1 MGNKD
6 TAYDKLEEA
15 LRYAF
20 RFLSYRDRSEG
31 EITSKLT
38 EKGFSEDVIN
48 GVISYLKEKGFLNEL
63 RLAENLK
70 RSAVER
76 KFLGKIGV
84 KEYLFSRGLSDDVI
98 NSVLGKD
105 EDYLD
110 AAINFIS
117 KKLKGD
123 RRVDKDMREKIF
135 RGLLRRGFSFE
146 IINRAFKIY
155 KTEV

>member
-6 TAYDKLEEA
+6 TAYNKLEEA
-15 LRYAF
+15 LRYTF
-20 RFLSYRDRSEG
+20 RLLSYRDRSEG
-31 EITSKLT
+31 EIKSKLT
-38 EKGFSEDVIN
+38 KKGFSEDVIN
-48 GVISYLKEKGFLNEL
+48 GVISYLKEKGFLNES
-63 RLAENLK
+63 RLAETLK

-84 KEYLFSRGLSDDVI
+84 KEYLISRGISNDVI

-123 RRVDKDMREKIF
+123 RRVDKDIREKIF
-135 RGLLRRGFSFE
+135 RGLLRRGFSFDT
-146 IINRAFKIY
+146 INRAFKIY
-155 KTEV
+155 NTEV